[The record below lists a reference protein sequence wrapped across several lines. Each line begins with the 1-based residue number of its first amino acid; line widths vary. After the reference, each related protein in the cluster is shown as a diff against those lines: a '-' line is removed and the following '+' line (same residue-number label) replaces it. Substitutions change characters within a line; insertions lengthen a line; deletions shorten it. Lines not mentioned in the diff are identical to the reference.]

1 MGDIAGTLYSRVCG
15 TFICWRRATAVRRA
29 WNMVKTAVKGFGRD
43 DVIILS
49 AAMAFYA
56 MLSLA
61 PLLILLVTGTSLLGE
76 DTQGRVIDRIETVVS
91 PQASQ
96 IIETI
101 IAQAK
106 ARQTAATL
114 SAILGLAA
122 TVLAALGGL
131 IQLQTS
137 LNRIFK
143 VRVQRGFVF
152 SWLWKRLLSLLLIV
166 LIGAILVASVVISS
180 TISVTFPQG
189 SLIWQTVNVVV
200 SLLIFTA
207 VFMAMYK
214 VLPDVTLA
222 WKDTLVGSI
231 LTAILFMAGT
241 YGISQYIGRTG
252 TGSVYGAAGSL
263 VVLLVWIFY
272 TSIVV
277 LFGAELTFAYTQ
289 FYGRKTH
296 PDEYAER
303 TEPVPQ
309 MQEQT

>member
-1 MGDIAGTLYSRVCG
+1 MAE
-15 TFICWRRATAVRRA
+15 RRA

-43 DVIILS
+43 DVVILS
-49 AAMAFYA
+49 AALAFYA

-76 DTQGRVIDRIETVVS
+76 DTQQRVVQQVDKVVG

-96 IIETI
+96 TIETI
-101 IAQAK
+101 ITQAK
-106 ARQTAATL
+106 ARQAAAAT

-122 TVLAALGGL
+122 TLLAATGGL
-131 IQLQTS
+131 IQLQTA

-143 VRVQRGFVF
+143 VRVRRGFIF
-152 SWLWKRLLSLLLIV
+152 AWLSKRFLSLLLIL

-180 TISVTFPQG
+180 AISVILPQG
-189 SLIWQTVNVVV
+189 GLIWQIVNIVVF
-200 SLLIFTA
+200 LLILTA

-214 VLPDVTLA
+214 VLPDVELT

-241 YGISQYIGRTG
+241 YGISQYISRTG
-252 TGSVYGAAGSL
+252 TGSVFGAAGSL

-277 LFGAELTFAYTQ
+277 LLGAELTYAYTQ
-289 FYGRKTH
+289 FFGHKVQ
-296 PDEYAER
+296 PDKYSEQAE
-303 TEPVPQ
+303 PALA
-309 MQEQT
+309 EQHV

>member
-1 MGDIAGTLYSRVCG
+1 MRK
-15 TFICWRRATAVRRA
+15 A
-29 WNMVKTAVKGFGRD
+29 WNMLKMAVKGFGKD

-49 AAMAFYA
+49 AALAFYA
-56 MLSLA
+56 SLSLA

-76 DTQGRVIDRIETVVS
+76 DTQEQVVQRIETVVG

-96 IIETI
+96 TIETI

-106 ARQTAATL
+106 EKQAAATT

-122 TVLAALGGL
+122 AILAATGGL
-131 IQLQTS
+131 IQLQAA

-143 VRVQRGFVF
+143 VRVHRGFVL
-152 SWLWKRLLSLLLIV
+152 SWLWKRFLSLLLIL
-166 LIGAILVASVVISS
+166 LIGAILAASVVISS
-180 TISVTFPQG
+180 AISVVFPQG
-189 SLIWQTVNVVV
+189 GLVWQIVNIVV

-214 VLPDVTLA
+214 VLPNVDLA

-241 YGISQYIGRTG
+241 YGISQYISRTG

-272 TSIVV
+272 TSIIV
-277 LFGAELTFAYTQ
+277 LFGAELTYAYTQ
-289 FYGRKTH
+289 FYGHKAR

>member
-1 MGDIAGTLYSRVCG
+1 MVMRRV
-15 TFICWRRATAVRRA
+15 
-29 WNMVKTAVKGFGRD
+29 WNMLKTATGGFGRD

-49 AAMAFYA
+49 AALAFYA

-76 DTQGRVIDRIETVVS
+76 DTQKRVVQRVETVVG
-91 PQASQ
+91 PQASGT
-96 IIETI
+96 IETI
-101 IAQAK
+101 ITQAK
-106 ARQTAATL
+106 QKPSAAAT

-122 TVLAALGGL
+122 TLLAATGGL

-143 VRVQRGFVF
+143 VRVQRGFIF
-152 SWLWKRLLSLLLIV
+152 SWLWKRFLSLLLIL

-180 TISVTFPQG
+180 AISVIFPQG
-189 SLIWQTVNVVV
+189 GLIWQIVNIIV

-207 VFMAMYK
+207 AFMAMYK
-214 VLPDVTLA
+214 VLPDAELA

-241 YGISQYIGRTG
+241 YGISQYLSRTG
-252 TGSVYGAAGSL
+252 TGSVFGAAGSL

-277 LFGAELTFAYTQ
+277 LFGAELTYAYTQ
-289 FYGRKTH
+289 FFGHRAT
-296 PDEYAER
+296 PDRYTEQ
-303 TEPVPQ
+303 TEPALAEERVRGGSWRG
-309 MQEQT
+309 E

>member
-1 MGDIAGTLYSRVCG
+1 MRK
-15 TFICWRRATAVRRA
+15 A
-29 WNMVKTAVKGFGRD
+29 WNMLKTAVKGFGRD

-49 AAMAFYA
+49 AALSFYA

-76 DTQGRVIDRIETVVS
+76 DTQQQVVQRIETVVG

-96 IIETI
+96 TIETI

-106 ARQTAATL
+106 EKQTAATL

-122 TVLAALGGL
+122 ALLAATGGL
-131 IQLQTS
+131 IQLQTA

-143 VRVQRGFVF
+143 IRVQRGFVF
-152 SWLWKRLLSLLLIV
+152 SWLWKRFLSLLLIL

-180 TISVTFPQG
+180 AISVVFPQG
-189 SLIWQTVNVVV
+189 GLVWQIVNVVV

-207 VFMAMYK
+207 AFMAMYK
-214 VLPDVTLA
+214 VLPDAELA

-241 YGISQYIGRTG
+241 YGISQYISRTG
-252 TGSVYGAAGSL
+252 AGSVYGAAGSL

-272 TSIVV
+272 TSIIV
-277 LFGAELTFAYTQ
+277 LFGAELTYAYTQ
-289 FYGRKTH
+289 FYGHKVR
-296 PDEYAER
+296 PDEYGER